1 MKEPIIRDDDLG
13 MEDRLMDS
21 NERAKRGEGGERAML
36 GVSAAPV
43 GWIEVGDPGG
53 RSGFPA
59 AMVKELVERGQACAA
74 PGEQRQEQDCVQAL
88 ADGPAHGRESTL
100 RGRRLSTP

>member
-1 MKEPIIRDDDLG
+1 
-13 MEDRLMDS
+13 MDS
-21 NERAKRGEGGERAML
+21 NERAKRCEGGERAML

-43 GWIEVGDPGG
+43 GWIEMGDPGG

-88 ADGPAHGRESTL
+88 ADGPAHGKSL
-100 RGRRLSTP
+100 LKQF

>member
-1 MKEPIIRDDDLG
+1 
-13 MEDRLMDS
+13 MDS
-21 NERAKRGEGGERAML
+21 NERAKGCEGGERAML

-53 RSGFPA
+53 WSGFPA

-88 ADGPAHGRESTL
+88 ADGPAHGKSL
-100 RGRRLSTP
+100 LKQF

>member
-1 MKEPIIRDDDLG
+1 
-13 MEDRLMDS
+13 MDS
-21 NERAKRGEGGERAML
+21 NERAKRCEGGERAML

-59 AMVKELVERGQACAA
+59 AMVKELVERGQPGAA
-74 PGEQRQEQDCVQAL
+74 PGKDGQEEDCVNPLPDGAL
-88 ADGPAHGRESTL
+88 HGKSL
-100 RGRRLSTP
+100 P